1 MCLATLDSTA
11 TISAMKEDITKIS
24 KYASECGGD
33 FIKIINI
40 TIRYNHLVA
49 RGIDMREDA
58 VQAVHKMLANDIP
71 DDIFKKY
78 FKQKEADYWDETT
91 EMKGISLETLI

>member
-1 MCLATLDSTA
+1 
-11 TISAMKEDITKIS
+11 
-24 KYASECGGD
+24 
-33 FIKIINI
+33 
-40 TIRYNHLVA
+40 
-49 RGIDMREDA
+49 MREDA